1 MATRRDREAKRVVI
15 VISWLLRVGV
25 ERGHFAR
32 GPARYRREEMGYHS
46 SMGTMI
52 EFDL

>member
-1 MATRRDREAKRVVI
+1 MDMKGREAKRVVI

-32 GPARYRREEMGYHS
+32 GPARYRREEMG
-46 SMGTMI
+46 GKNI
-52 EFDL
+52 VERG